1 MGYTTIYP
9 LTIAKSISYRAGQ
22 RNIKNVIGV
31 VIHNTGNNGD
41 TAKNNVHYF
50 SKSGTNPRNAG
61 AHLFVSRDG
70 DIQQSIPFEFSA
82 YSVGDKNGRGSYYG
96 KLTNSNTISIE
107 LCDIVSKDISAQQI
121 ESVKSILAYLKTICP
136 NIKYIVR
143 HYDITTK
150 SCPARYLNKS
160 KWENLKAAIQG
171 GSYTIIDNVTPET
184 LHVDGYVGELTVR
197 VWQRIMGTVQDGEI
211 SGQLQSLRKYHLRFT
226 SSALEYG
233 SGGSQLIKAVQK
245 TLGVDQD
252 GQLGPVT
259 IKAIQDRVGAF
270 PDGYFGEKTA
280 KALQEKLNTRA
291 F

>member
-9 LTIAKSISYRAGQ
+9 LTMAKSISYRSGQ
-22 RNIKNVIGV
+22 RSLNSVIGV
-31 VIHNTGNNGD
+31 VIHNTGNIGD

-50 SKSGTNPRNAG
+50 SKSGSNPRNAG

-70 DIQQSIPFEFSA
+70 DTQQSIPFEFSA

-96 KLTNSNTISIE
+96 KLTNGNTISIE
-107 LCDIVSKDISAQQI
+107 LCDIVNKDVSAQQI

-160 KWENLKAAIQG
+160 KWDNLKEAIRG
-171 GSYTIIDNVTPET
+171 GSYTVIENVTPET

-197 VWQRIMGTVQDGEI
+197 VWQKVMGTVQDGVI

-226 SSALEYG
+226 SHALEYG
-233 SGGSQLIKAVQK
+233 SGGSKLIKAVQQ

-252 GQLGPVT
+252 GQLGPIT
-259 IKAIQDRVGAF
+259 IKAIQDRVGAY
-270 PDGYFGEKTA
+270 PDGYFGDQTA
-280 KALQEKLNTRA
+280 RALQERLNTGK